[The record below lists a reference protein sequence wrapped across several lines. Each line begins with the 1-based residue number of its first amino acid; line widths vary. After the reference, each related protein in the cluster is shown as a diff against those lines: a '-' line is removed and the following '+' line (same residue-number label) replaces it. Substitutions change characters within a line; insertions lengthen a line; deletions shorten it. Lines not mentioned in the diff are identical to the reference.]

1 MLKEKHYEFLIDA
14 IKKRKNILVVGGTGS
29 GKTTFTNAIIDSI
42 VRIHPN
48 HRLIIIE
55 DTAEIQCAA
64 KNKLTLRA
72 TEETSMLR
80 LLKATMRL
88 RPDRILIGEV
98 RGKEALD
105 LLKAWNTGHP
115 GGVATVHASSAKGGL
130 IRMEQLIAESAA
142 AQMKELIA
150 EAVDIVVFIE
160 KTATSRQIKE
170 VIEVTGFD
178 PYTKQYVINTL

>member
-1 MLKEKHYEFLIDA
+1 MLSKKHYEFLIEA
-14 IKKRKNILVVGGTGS
+14 IKKRKNILIVGSTGS

-42 VRIHPN
+42 VKIHPQ
-48 HRLIIIE
+48 HRLVIIE

-64 KNKLTLRA
+64 KNRILLRA
-72 TEETSMLR
+72 TEKVGMLR

-115 GGVATVHASSAKGGL
+115 GGCVTVHANSAEGGL
-130 IRMEQLIAESAA
+130 IRIEQLIAEGTVAN
-142 AQMKELIA
+142 MKELIA
-150 EAVDIVVFIE
+150 EALDVVVFIE
-160 KTATSRQIKE
+160 KDSNRKKNNRSNRSQW
-170 VIEVTGFD
+170 
-178 PYTKQYVINTL
+178 L